1 MTTCFGSSH
10 FVRASQFFLHRS
22 FPSKC
27 FPGQP
32 QRGGRTFFTNEKAK
46 YDAKESA
53 EWKLWTVCSERSL
66 LCLTEAVTQCFLR
79 KTWQRFSPSRGDR
92 QCGFSLPLAFPSPGS
107 KVIVAATEMFACLE
121 ASCLL
126 RFSMWLHV
134 DALLTLR
141 ICVASG
147 SGKHTAVWCCTAC
160 WGLWQKGKLHCE
172 VFQYPGLY
180 LSPVCVLS

>member
-1 MTTCFGSSH
+1 MACSVTYRCWWHCWYLTRPSFIQITHSLKKKKWGLWMTTCFGSSH

-46 YDAKESA
+46 CDAKESA
-53 EWKLWTVCSERSL
+53 EWKLWRVCSERSFS
-66 LCLTEAVTQCFLR
+66 CLTEAVTQCFLW
-79 KTWQRFSPSRGDR
+79 KTWHFPPCRRDQ

-107 KVIVAATEMFACLE
+107 KVTVAATEMFACLE

-134 DALLTLR
+134 DAL
-141 ICVASG
+141 
-147 SGKHTAVWCCTAC
+147 
-160 WGLWQKGKLHCE
+160 
-172 VFQYPGLY
+172 
-180 LSPVCVLS
+180 